1 MLRKII
7 PLILV
12 CFLVSCIPNK
22 QIVYLQDGEIVAN
35 EDLLYAITYNEYV
48 LQKGD
53 ILNIEITSVDP
64 SIAEIFKSSTT
75 GNAAGQLAQNGAD
88 LNYLTGFLIN
98 ENGDIDLPLI
108 GNLQLAGFT
117 LQKSKIEI
125 AREVKKYI
133 NEPYIVVR
141 LGGIRFSAL
150 GEFNNPG
157 RYSIL
162 QSKVTIFE
170 AIADAGDLSILAN
183 RKELL
188 LIRKNENGLST
199 HRIDLTQ
206 RELLSS
212 PFYYIQPNDMLYV
225 EPLPVRQLGGGVGV
239 TGFETFTTALSIISS
254 ALVLIISINNLNGQ

>member
-1 MLRKII
+1 MSRKII
-7 PLILV
+7 PFIVV

-22 QIVYLQDGEIVAN
+22 KIVYLQDAEIVAN

-53 ILNIEITSVDP
+53 ILNIEIKSVDP
-64 SIAEIFKSSTT
+64 SIAEIFKPSSS
-75 GNAAGQLAQNGAD
+75 GSNAGQLAANGAD

-98 ENGDIDLPLI
+98 ENGDIELPLI

-117 LQKSKIEI
+117 LQRSKIEI

-141 LGGIRFSAL
+141 LGGIRYAAL
-150 GEFNNPG
+150 GEFKRPG

-162 QSKVTIFE
+162 QSKATIFE
-170 AIADAGDLSILAN
+170 AIANAGDLTDLAN
-183 RKELL
+183 RTGFI
-188 LIRKNENGLST
+188 LIRKYAEGQRV
-199 HRIDLTQ
+199 HRVDLTNKK
-206 RELLSS
+206 LLSS
-212 PFYYIQPNDMLYV
+212 AFYYIQPNDQLYA

-239 TGFETFTTALSIISS
+239 TGFQSFTTALSIISS
-254 ALVLIISINNLNGQ
+254 ALLIIISLNRL

>member
-1 MLRKII
+1 MTRI
-7 PLILV
+7 LIASILISLL
-12 CFLVSCIPNK
+12 FSCIPNK
-22 QIVYLQDGEIVAN
+22 KIVYLQDGEIVAN
-35 EDLLYAITYNEYV
+35 KDSLYTITYNEYV

-64 SIAEIFKSSTT
+64 SIAEIFRSSSA

-125 AREVKKYI
+125 AREVRKYV

-141 LGGIRFSAL
+141 LGGIRYAAL
-150 GEFNNPG
+150 GEFRRPG
-157 RYSIL
+157 RFSIL
-162 QSKVTIFE
+162 QSKATIFE
-170 AIADAGDLSILAN
+170 AIANAGDLTDLAN
-183 RKELL
+183 RKEFL
-188 LIRKNENGLST
+188 LIRKYPDGQRI
-199 HRIDLTQ
+199 HRVDLTSKQ
-206 RELLSS
+206 LLLS
-212 PFYYIQPNDMLYV
+212 PFYYIQPNDQLYA

-239 TGFETFTTALSIISS
+239 TGFQTFTTTLSIISS
-254 ALVLIISINNLNGQ
+254 ALLIIISLNRL